1 MKTMF
6 KRLVLAEIIVLGIL
20 AIIAAV
26 LFTAVFP
33 DYYTPHLF
41 FIPPLLLTA
50 SLVLF
55 RIHGAHLQGSSAQFA
70 AKYMMANGAKM
81 MVYLVAIVIYAFAF
95 PENAYSFLI
104 TFLVCYFGLTVVEV
118 VFVLRLIKRHK

>member
-1 MKTMF
+1 MKTFF
-6 KRLVLAEIIVLGIL
+6 KRLVFTEIIVLGIL
-20 AIIAAV
+20 AIVAAI

-33 DYYTPHLF
+33 NYYTPHLF
-41 FIPPLLLTA
+41 FIPPFLFAA
-50 SLVLF
+50 SLILF
-55 RIHGAHLQGSSAQFA
+55 RVHGAYLQGSSAQFT

-81 MVYLVAIVIYAFAF
+81 MVYLVGIVIYAFVF

-104 TFLVCYFGLTVVEV
+104 TFLVCYFSLTVVEV